1 MKRVWSIH
9 ESILNFRISDHSAE
23 HLHSLLLDAARAPN
37 FVKSPDG
44 VRFIVFLFSVSPDFV
59 TQLHSSIKEAL
70 KPEDRQMAAG
80 YGEIYFRAWRQSGGV
95 FRERIEESCL
105 QDLMYH
111 GVLANRGVK
120 GDIFAPI
127 FTILDKFHSAK
138 NDRQCQTMLCRLWT
152 PILWRNLR
160 VANPMV
166 RASAAEL
173 FFSAFPVED
182 VESDLE
188 DRDAEIERQFKDMLV
203 LLTDQVPEVRVVA
216 IGGVCSILAKFWLL
230 VPSYVLNK
238 LVSIMI
244 RDLAFDAASPR
255 VRQAVVR
262 GLQVILKCP
271 RSHIYL
277 QKVLTRV
284 GKCIHDV
291 NDSVRLAMID
301 LLVEI
306 KGVKAIKYWDVC
318 PIEGLLAQLE
328 NDKPPARQKI
338 VKLLMNSFFPGNV
351 DEDTKVERCI
361 YLIKE
366 NRAASRKFYEVVEK
380 QLDLHDCVKFLLAI
394 LVRIKR
400 FVKSK
405 LAAQNEG
412 MDDSSASLPSLE
424 GSSDKENSMM
434 ATSSSALNDGNNAIT
449 SGQRKAKRRRLYNH
463 NEISELREPSTSQS
477 TTFSDTTSVAATSTV
492 PNTAN
497 DLDDPS
503 VVCGLLDIVCIFWV
517 YRSKDLSLSDNA
529 EYKSL
534 VEKKASKI
542 LIMLFKHYKSTDVIG
557 PVVYLCSLLPHSA
570 LSTIAGF
577 CLSRIKSMT
586 LPQATELEDP
596 FQFDL
601 GSLPPLSTYTDALCN
616 WGRGDDLFEVISGW
630 LKKGK
635 HPNGQCAAK
644 LKFCCKR
651 GFLAYRLDITR

>member
-9 ESILNFRISDHSAE
+9 ESILNTRLSDSSAE
-23 HLHSLLLDAARAPN
+23 NLRSLLLSAARAPN

-44 VRFIVFLFSVSPDFV
+44 VRFVVFLFSISPDFV
-59 TQLHSSIKEAL
+59 STLHSSIKDAL
-70 KPEDRQMAAG
+70 KPGDRQMAAG
-80 YGEIYFRAWRQSGGV
+80 YGDIYFKAWRQSGGV

-120 GDIFAPI
+120 GDIFSPI
-127 FTILDKFHSAK
+127 FKILDKFHSAK

-152 PILWRNLR
+152 PIIWRNLK

-173 FFSAFPVED
+173 FFSAFPIED
-182 VESDLE
+182 PESNLE
-188 DRDAEIERQFKDMLV
+188 DRDAEMERQFKDMLV

-216 IGGVCSILAKFWLL
+216 ISGVCNILGKFWLL

-238 LVSIMI
+238 LVGVMI

-277 QKVLTRV
+277 QKVLSRV

-291 NDSVRLAMID
+291 NDSVRLAMVD

-306 KGVKAIKYWDVC
+306 KSVKAIKYWDVC
-318 PIEGLLAQLE
+318 PLESLLAQLE

-338 VKLLMNSFFPGNV
+338 VKLLMNSFFPGTV

-405 LAAQNEG
+405 HAAEDEG
-412 MDDSSASLPSLE
+412 MDDSSAPLPSLE
-424 GSSDKENSMM
+424 GSSDKENSMN
-434 ATSSSALNDGNNAIT
+434 ATSSNTLPDGNHVVT
-449 SGQRKAKRRRLYNH
+449 SGHRKNKRRRLYNH
-463 NEISELREPSTSQS
+463 NEISELSEPSTSQYNTS
-477 TTFSDTTSVAATSTV
+477 SDTTSVAATSTV
-492 PNTAN
+492 PDTAA

-503 VVCGLLDIVCIFWV
+503 VVSGLLDIVCIFWV
-517 YRSKDLSLSDNA
+517 YRSKDLSLIDNA

-542 LIMLFKHYKSTDVIG
+542 LLMLFKYYKSTDVIG

-570 LSTIAGF
+570 LTTIAGF

-586 LPQATELEDP
+586 LPQAEELEDP

-601 GSLPPLSTYTDALCN
+601 SSMSPMSTYTDALCN

-635 HPNGQCAAK
+635 AFRMTVLSKNRKYIADW
-644 LKFCCKR
+644 LI
-651 GFLAYRLDITR
+651 YRADS